1 MSDGEKDI
9 CVRIDDREKR
19 VYDIL
24 GEHHPEV
31 ACERVRLTT
40 GDFQVWR
47 GGTAALV
54 VERKTRSD
62 LHASLLDGRFHT
74 QRARMVREFGSDKV
88 AYIIEGGTC
97 WEESASA
104 AEIGIVLRD
113 RIPVLWS
120 SGLDDT
126 AALLARLS
134 RCDVAP
140 RDSPPSGE
148 LSVPTA
154 RSAQNSPE
162 ASLAAM
168 LRCVPGVS
176 ASRAL
181 LLSAKFGSMSK
192 LVGRIAQDSDA
203 VVADIASFR
212 ASAGK
217 NAFGQALA
225 RRVVACVGCD

>member
-1 MSDGEKDI
+1 MSVQETST
-9 CVRIDDREKR
+9 CVRVDDRENQ
-19 VYDIL
+19 VYNAL
-24 GEHHPEV
+24 GAHHPDV
-31 ACERVRLTT
+31 ACDRVRLTT

-47 GGTAALV
+47 GDTAALV

-74 QRARMVREFGSDKV
+74 QRARMVHEFGADKV

-97 WEESASA
+97 WSESASA

-148 LSVPTA
+148 LAVRTA
-154 RSAQNSPE
+154 RSSQDSPE

-192 LVGRIAQDSDA
+192 LVGRIAQDTDG
-203 VVADIASFR
+203 VVAEIASFK
-212 ASAGK
+212 AAPGK
-217 NAFGQALA
+217 NAFGKALA
-225 RRVVACVGCD
+225 RRVVACVG